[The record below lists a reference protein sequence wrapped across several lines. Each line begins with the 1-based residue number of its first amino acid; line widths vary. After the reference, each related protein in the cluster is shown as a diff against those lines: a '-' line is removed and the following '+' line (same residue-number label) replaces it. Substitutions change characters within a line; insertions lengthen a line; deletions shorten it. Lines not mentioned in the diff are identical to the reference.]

1 MELLY
6 LIYKKLSVGDINY
19 AILLI
24 NYIICAISGFS
35 IVFFNSFFGFSYLR
49 DKFHLYLGILLPIV
63 GYTITLIIGSN
74 IALSLGM
81 IGALSIIKFRT
92 PVRSSYELVIYFLL
106 LTVGI
111 TASVDIGV
119 TIILTITSILVLLFL
134 SVRLGINL
142 SKYVKSNNSIEK
154 IVLSFTLVKKDQ
166 NIDDLISDN
175 KGINIS
181 VKKDKDKEHFLIN
194 GSIEFL
200 NKKDLN
206 VFLKNNENKII
217 SYEIYKN

>member
-1 MELLY
+1 MNIIFY
-6 LIYKKLSVGDINY
+6 S
-19 AILLI
+19 LLI
-24 NYIICAISGFS
+24 
-35 IVFFNSFFGFSYLR
+35 FGFSYLR

-81 IGALSIIKFRT
+81 IGALSIIRFRT

-134 SVRLGINL
+134 SVPLGINL

-154 IVLSFTLVKKDQ
+154 IVLSFTIVKKDQ
-166 NIDDLISDN
+166 NIDNLISDN

-181 VKKDKDKEHFLIN
+181 VKKDKEHFLIN